1 MGTQVIHAKNGI
13 HSSTHVATAGP
24 IHPWIGLCIF
34 SFVRNFRIHRFMWQR
49 KWKLWN
55 KTCCLWS
62 ARKLS
67 EFTQL
72 SLLLEKYARCASSL
86 NVSYKIEIL
95 TTNPSA
101 SVLHVHR
108 LLWPRSYHWYHH
120 LSLIQSRWQLHHK
133 SQLSD
138 SSQREDWT
146 LHCRSI
152 CCYYYCPTRTT
163 SAHPRRC
170 DFNRRCRFVFQNP
183 RPMLSAGEEEWDRGC
198 WKCSTTSSNY

>member
-1 MGTQVIHAKNGI
+1 METLKQNLMPLKRKKALGI
-13 HSSTHVATAGP
+13 HSTFPPFRKVRTVS
-24 IHPWIGLCIF
+24 IF
-34 SFVRNFRIHRFMWQR
+34 TVQNRH
-49 KWKLWN
+49 
-55 KTCCLWS
+55 
-62 ARKLS
+62 
-67 EFTQL
+67 
-72 SLLLEKYARCASSL
+72 
-86 NVSYKIEIL
+86 L

-170 DFNRRCRFVFQNP
+170 DFKRRCRFVFQNP

-198 WKCSTTSSNY
+198 WKCSTTNSNY